1 MLGGESKRDLN
12 RERDTICLSLDGLR
26 RAARLCCTL
35 GIQTRCELVL
45 AQLANASC
53 GGEGLEAKRTRS
65 HSSPGTI
72 KLHAAHVLSMD
83 GLLAVGVE
91 LGSHAPK
98 CWKHVF
104 RYFARCFWK
113 RLQFKTNN
121 NTHPFNSCSNSLFLT
136 TQDNICHWQW
146 MIIAHKQIELTSALF
161 Q

>member
-1 MLGGESKRDLN
+1 MLGGESKRDLH

-104 RYFARCFWK
+104 RY
-113 RLQFKTNN
+113 LKT
-121 NTHPFNSCSNSLFLT
+121 L
-136 TQDNICHWQW
+136 
-146 MIIAHKQIELTSALF
+146 
-161 Q
+161 

>member
-1 MLGGESKRDLN
+1 MMLSWKQSKASVYQATTNANIQMYKFFRVKIVGTANSVAAMLGGESKRDLN

-104 RYFARCFWK
+104 RYLKIF
-113 RLQFKTNN
+113 
-121 NTHPFNSCSNSLFLT
+121 
-136 TQDNICHWQW
+136 
-146 MIIAHKQIELTSALF
+146 
-161 Q
+161 

>member
-1 MLGGESKRDLN
+1 MLGGESKKDHN

-53 GGEGLEAKRTRS
+53 GGEGLEGKRSRS
-65 HSSPGTI
+65 HFLSGHI

-104 RYFARCFWK
+104 R
-113 RLQFKTNN
+113 
-121 NTHPFNSCSNSLFLT
+121 
-136 TQDNICHWQW
+136 
-146 MIIAHKQIELTSALF
+146 
-161 Q
+161 

>member
-1 MLGGESKRDLN
+1 MIADSKRQIAINFGGQSKKCSFYSLQRRRISYIYFRTLFYLTPGSTNGVGVMLGGESKRDHN

-53 GGEGLEAKRTRS
+53 GIEGLDGKRGRS
-65 HSSPGTI
+65 SFSAGHI

-104 RYFARCFWK
+104 R
-113 RLQFKTNN
+113 
-121 NTHPFNSCSNSLFLT
+121 
-136 TQDNICHWQW
+136 
-146 MIIAHKQIELTSALF
+146 
-161 Q
+161 

>member
-1 MLGGESKRDLN
+1 MARELIQFTPLQLQTTFTCLGGANGISVMLGGESKRDHN

-35 GIQTRCELVL
+35 GIQMRCELVL

-53 GGEGLEAKRTRS
+53 GADGLGTKRTKQQGN
-65 HSSPGTI
+65 PGPI

-104 RYFARCFWK
+104 R
-113 RLQFKTNN
+113 
-121 NTHPFNSCSNSLFLT
+121 
-136 TQDNICHWQW
+136 
-146 MIIAHKQIELTSALF
+146 
-161 Q
+161 

>member
-1 MLGGESKRDLN
+1 MSCDVSWSYFTPFAGSTSSVSVMLGNEFKRDHN

-53 GGEGLEAKRTRS
+53 GGESLEAGKRSRQ
-65 HSSPGTI
+65 HSSSGPI
-72 KLHAAHVLSMD
+72 KLHPAHVLSMD

-104 RYFARCFWK
+104 R
-113 RLQFKTNN
+113 
-121 NTHPFNSCSNSLFLT
+121 
-136 TQDNICHWQW
+136 
-146 MIIAHKQIELTSALF
+146 
-161 Q
+161 

>member
-1 MLGGESKRDLN
+1 MNVQPFRVKIVGTANSVAAMLGGESKRDLN

-104 RYFARCFWK
+104 RY
-113 RLQFKTNN
+113 LKT
-121 NTHPFNSCSNSLFLT
+121 F
-136 TQDNICHWQW
+136 
-146 MIIAHKQIELTSALF
+146 
-161 Q
+161 

>member
-1 MLGGESKRDLN
+1 MLGGETKRDHN

-53 GGEGLEAKRTRS
+53 WGEGLENKRNRS
-65 HSSPGTI
+65 HSSPGHI

-104 RYFARCFWK
+104 RYFFS
-113 RLQFKTNN
+113 TYPN
-121 NTHPFNSCSNSLFLT
+121 
-136 TQDNICHWQW
+136 
-146 MIIAHKQIELTSALF
+146 
-161 Q
+161 

>member
-1 MLGGESKRDLN
+1 MVFIGPTNGVSVMLGGESRRDHN

-53 GGEGLEAKRTRS
+53 GGEGLDGKRTRS
-65 HSSPGTI
+65 HFSSGHMR
-72 KLHAAHVLSMD
+72 LHAAHVLSMD

-104 RYFARCFWK
+104 R
-113 RLQFKTNN
+113 
-121 NTHPFNSCSNSLFLT
+121 
-136 TQDNICHWQW
+136 
-146 MIIAHKQIELTSALF
+146 
-161 Q
+161 